1 MMSQNDQS
9 AAAVALTT
17 DREGRNLVIDDA
29 VDSPFQVVEVAPL
42 GQADSRR
49 PLTQASSHV
58 WYERQLE
65 DTDVEV
71 ELVQMEMEYQDQLPC
86 LGERHHS
93 EEASHGSLNYRAH
106 R

>member
-9 AAAVALTT
+9 AAVAALTT
-17 DREGRNLVIDDA
+17 DREEGDLVIDDV

-58 WYERQLE
+58 
-65 DTDVEV
+65 
-71 ELVQMEMEYQDQLPC
+71 
-86 LGERHHS
+86 
-93 EEASHGSLNYRAH
+93 
-106 R
+106 